1 MTTPQPTTP
10 NRVRGKMASVSVIAN
25 PLARNRDKVLV
36 FQSGDTTYG
45 LRVSPRSIVD
55 FEVKTSIGPKA
66 ATSVGRKLAV
76 PSQLVSMV
84 YQDTVSVYGI
94 TGDDVSDLQLELL
107 SPVQA
112 PLDQKPQSGALA
124 GCSRVLTTE
133 GKDTAWLYMI
143 LYVFSY
149 SKFLAL
155 HFMFLVPGL
164 FWQWTVFTNTG
175 NDRNDEDEPKIAE
188 LEMSLQGTNVR
199 FLDCKGFSKETSL
212 YAVYDA
218 VADTRWL
225 IYQTLDKDLVVFD
238 AKKDKGKF
246 NLMMMKSV
254 LFSVP

>member
-1 MTTPQPTTP
+1 
-10 NRVRGKMASVSVIAN
+10 
-25 PLARNRDKVLV
+25 
-36 FQSGDTTYG
+36 
-45 LRVSPRSIVD
+45 
-55 FEVKTSIGPKA
+55 
-66 ATSVGRKLAV
+66 
-76 PSQLVSMV
+76 
-84 YQDTVSVYGI
+84 
-94 TGDDVSDLQLELL
+94 
-107 SPVQA
+107 
-112 PLDQKPQSGALA
+112 
-124 GCSRVLTTE
+124 
-133 GKDTAWLYMI
+133 
-143 LYVFSY
+143 
-149 SKFLAL
+149 
-155 HFMFLVPGL
+155 MFLVPGL

-246 NLMMMKSV
+246 KLMMMKSV